1 MVERF
6 LDSDDMV
13 MVWADNQEWND
24 ATIEQLRKEYNIF
37 YERGTHIAVMLYRF
51 TKKSGGMVV
60 FGFEDDGTLYFHKSN
75 VLDFEHQF
83 HTRVFSGVMK
93 ELNDAAEYMKAR
105 GYTV

>member
-13 MVWADNQEWND
+13 MVWTDNQEWND
-24 ATIEQLRKEYNIF
+24 ATIEKGYRNPTGF
-37 YERGTHIAVMLYRF
+37 RRWAV
-51 TKKSGGMVV
+51 
-60 FGFEDDGTLYFHKSN
+60 H
-75 VLDFEHQF
+75 HQF

-93 ELNDAAEYMKAR
+93 ELNDTTEYMKAR